1 MYKNALKED
10 FIRVVEKLNG
20 TVENTDTIVKLK
32 TKIENSSTFE
42 SDPDFVKTLIQNSI
56 DERVSQNEREVTSEQ
71 KIELAKL
78 QLAKLEKEIE
88 LQLAKNKALSLN
100 PAAKVEEKQFETN
113 IENMIKS
120 IKTLSLPVPTRSE
133 NFNLFFQ
140 SLESAFLTKKIND
153 EYKSEI
159 LINLLGER
167 AHNVLLYIKEEELN
181 DYEKLKSIVLR
192 EFQLTPRECLNSFKN
207 AVKSSGETYI
217 QFAARLTANFQYYS
231 SLRKVNSFESLCDL
245 IISDKLYETLN
256 KETATHIGIRE
267 AEDWFRPIDLA
278 KECDIY
284 ISSRSGSHKEIPI
297 TYGYTQDPF
306 KNRSQNFKPKI
317 KENYPQYLERENKNC
332 FICGDSSHCARDCEK
347 RFKPK
352 ESNDHIHNKINVNT
366 LKVESEKQNS
376 EECANLQYVNIF
388 VENQPVTALID
399 SGCQI
404 PVLNSSLIRVQ
415 TPSEEIITLSSCFG
429 EQRMVE
435 VKPIN
440 ISLNQHSP
448 SLSVGTAISPTLT
461 EEFIIHPSVY
471 SEIKKLGH
479 AKSDVLLNESESC
492 LGAHACVH
500 FNSNVSVSNV
510 IENSSYDLP
519 YVENFNNRNDSSSL
533 IKDYKCNKIKS
544 TKLKMNIKLKN
555 DIPVCQRAIRLSCS
569 EKLQVNNQ
577 IDDWLRQGIK
587 ESVFDYCSDIVLC
600 KKANGAMKTSSVEFI
615 SRSPNPLPMKSKHHR
630 FVLLQ
635 RIFQP
640 WQWKRR
646 KKRNRFEQTSRTLQ
660 RKISMRSTKD
670 RLVKKD
676 VFMPVKRNVF
686 LWNLPDVEEMPS
698 HDGETV

>member
-1 MYKNALKED
+1 
-10 FIRVVEKLNG
+10 
-20 TVENTDTIVKLK
+20 
-32 TKIENSSTFE
+32 
-42 SDPDFVKTLIQNSI
+42 
-56 DERVSQNEREVTSEQ
+56 
-71 KIELAKL
+71 
-78 QLAKLEKEIE
+78 
-88 LQLAKNKALSLN
+88 
-100 PAAKVEEKQFETN
+100 
-113 IENMIKS
+113 MIKS

-140 SLESAFLTKKIND
+140 SLERAFLTKKIND

-217 QFAARLTANFQYYS
+217 QFAARLTANFQYYC
-231 SLRKVNSFESLCDL
+231 SLRKVNSFESLCDH
-245 IISDKLYETLN
+245 IISDKLFETLN

-267 AEDWFRPIDLA
+267 AEDWFRPFDLA

-284 ISSRSGSHKEIPI
+284 ISSRSGSHKETPI

-306 KNRSQNFKPKI
+306 KNRSQNFKTKI

-352 ESNDHIHNKINVNT
+352 ESNDHIHNRINVNT
-366 LKVESEKQNS
+366 LKIESEKQNS
-376 EECANLQYVNIF
+376 DECANLQYVNIF

-440 ISLNQHSP
+440 LSLNQHS
-448 SLSVGTAISPTLT
+448 LGISVRTAISPTLT

-471 SEIKKLGH
+471 SEIEKLGH
-479 AKSDVLLNESESC
+479 AKSDVLLRESESS
-492 LGAHACVH
+492 LSADYGVS
-500 FNSNVSVSNV
+500 FPNVSVSNV

-519 YVENFNNRNDSSSL
+519 YVKNFNTRNDLSSL

-555 DIPVCQRAIRLSCS
+555 DIPVCQRARRLSCS
-569 EKLQVNNQ
+569 EKLQILLWYPWKGKKEYVP
-577 IDDWLRQGIK
+577 LRTAYSQDSRYGMQP
-587 ESVFDYCSDIVLC
+587 
-600 KKANGAMKTSSVEFI
+600 KARQSSRAGAAKT
-615 SRSPNPLPMKSKHHR
+615 RTKT
-630 FVLLQ
+630 
-635 RIFQP
+635 
-640 WQWKRR
+640 
-646 KKRNRFEQTSRTLQ
+646 FEL
-660 RKISMRSTKD
+660 
-670 RLVKKD
+670 
-676 VFMPVKRNVF
+676 
-686 LWNLPDVEEMPS
+686 VEEKQKLLDIRERKRTREVREQALPS
-698 HDGETV
+698 AYHCQTYLPF

>member
-10 FIRVVEKLNG
+10 LIRAVEELDG
-20 TVENTDTIVKLK
+20 TVESTDTIVKLK

-42 SDPDFVKTLIQNSI
+42 SDPDFVKTLIQNCI

-113 IENMIKS
+113 IENMIK
-120 IKTLSLPVPTRSE
+120 K
-133 NFNLFFQ
+133 
-140 SLESAFLTKKIND
+140 
-153 EYKSEI
+153 
-159 LINLLGER
+159 
-167 AHNVLLYIKEEELN
+167 
-181 DYEKLKSIVLR
+181 
-192 EFQLTPRECLNSFKN
+192 
-207 AVKSSGETYI
+207 
-217 QFAARLTANFQYYS
+217 
-231 SLRKVNSFESLCDL
+231 KVNSFESLCDL
-245 IISDKLYETLN
+245 IISDKLFETLN

-284 ISSRSGSHKEIPI
+284 ISSKNGSHKETPI

-306 KNRSQNFKPKI
+306 KNKSQNFKTKI

-332 FICGDSSHCARDCEK
+332 FICGDSSHYARDCEK

-352 ESNDHIHNKINVNT
+352 ESNDHIHNRINVNT
-366 LKVESEKQNS
+366 LKIESEKQNS

-415 TPSEEIITLSSCFG
+415 TPSEKIITLSSCFG

-479 AKSDVLLNESESC
+479 AKSDVLLNESGSS
-492 LGAHACVH
+492 LGA
-500 FNSNVSVSNV
+500 NSSAYSNSIFYVANV
-510 IENSSYDLP
+510 IENCSYDLTH
-519 YVENFNNRNDSSSL
+519 VKNFDIRNDLSSL
-533 IKDYKCNKIKS
+533 IKNYKPNKSKS
-544 TKLKMNIKLKN
+544 TKLKMCIILKD
-555 DIPVCQRAIRLSCS
+555 DIPVCQRARRLSCS
-569 EKLQVNNQ
+569 EKLQVDDQ
-577 IDDWLRQGIK
+577 IDDWLQQGIIK
-587 ESVFDYCSDIVLC
+587 ESVSDYCSPIVLC
-600 KKANGAMKTSSVEFI
+600 KKKDGNLRLCIDYRKINSKTEKD
-615 SRSPNPLPMKSKHHR
+615 RYPLPLIEEVLDQLQSGNFFSTIDLKTDSFTLRWKKTAKNLLHSSHIMGSMSLTKFHLV
-630 FVLLQ
+630 FVIVRVFFKDLSITFSETFL
-635 RIFQP
+635 
-640 WQWKRR
+640 KR
-646 KKRNRFEQTSRTLQ
+646 ELS
-660 RKISMRSTKD
+660 
-670 RLVKKD
+670 
-676 VFMPVKRNVF
+676 
-686 LWNLPDVEEMPS
+686 
-698 HDGETV
+698 

>member
-10 FIRVVEKLNG
+10 LIRVVEEL
-20 TVENTDTIVKLK
+20 D
-32 TKIENSSTFE
+32 
-42 SDPDFVKTLIQNSI
+42 
-56 DERVSQNEREVTSEQ
+56 EQ

-140 SLESAFLTKKIND
+140 SLERAFLTKKIND

-159 LINLLGER
+159 LINLLDER

-217 QFAARLTANFQYYS
+217 QFAARLTANFQYYC
-231 SLRKVNSFESLCDL
+231 SLRKAFESLCDL
-245 IISDKLYETLN
+245 IISDKLFETLN
-256 KETATHIGIRE
+256 KETATHIIRE
-267 AEDWFRPIDLA
+267 AEDWFRSIDLA

-306 KNRSQNFKPKI
+306 KNKSQNFKTKI
-317 KENYPQYLERENKNC
+317 KENYPQYHEKKNKNC

-366 LKVESEKQNS
+366 LKIESEKQNS
-376 EECANLQYVNIF
+376 DECANLQYVNIF

-440 ISLNQHSP
+440 ISLKQHSP
-448 SLSVGTAISPTLT
+448 SLMRTAISPTLT

-471 SEIKKLGH
+471 SEIEKLGH
-479 AKSDVLLNESESC
+479 AKSDVLLSESESSLSADC
-492 LGAHACVH
+492 GVS
-500 FNSNVSVSNV
+500 FPNVSVSNV
-510 IENSSYDLP
+510 IENSSYDLSH
-519 YVENFNNRNDSSSL
+519 VKNFNTRNDSSSL
-533 IKDYKCNKIKS
+533 IKDYKCNKIKI
-544 TKLKMNIKLKN
+544 IKLK
-555 DIPVCQRAIRLSCS
+555 LSIVR
-569 EKLQVNNQ
+569 EK
-577 IDDWLRQGIK
+577 
-587 ESVFDYCSDIVLC
+587 CSDIVLC

-615 SRSPNPLPMKSKHHR
+615 SRSPNPLPMKSEHRR
-630 FVLLQ
+630 FVLL
-635 RIFQP
+635 RKIFEP

-670 RLVKKD
+670 QLVKKT
-676 VFMPVKRNVF
+676 F
-686 LWNLPDVEEMPS
+686 LCL
-698 HDGETV
+698 

>member
-10 FIRVVEKLNG
+10 FIRVVEDLDG
-20 TVENTDTIVKLK
+20 TVESTDTIAKLK
-32 TKIENSSTFE
+32 TKIEKSITFQ
-42 SDPDFVKTLIQNSI
+42 SDPDFVKTLIKNCI
-56 DERVSQNEREVTSEQ
+56 DERVSRNEREVTLEKQ

-78 QLAKLEKEIE
+78 QLAKLEKEVE
-88 LQLAKNKALSLN
+88 LQTAKNKALSLN
-100 PAAKVEEKQFETN
+100 PAAKVEEKQF
-113 IENMIKS
+113 
-120 IKTLSLPVPTRSE
+120 
-133 NFNLFFQ
+133 
-140 SLESAFLTKKIND
+140 
-153 EYKSEI
+153 
-159 LINLLGER
+159 
-167 AHNVLLYIKEEELN
+167 
-181 DYEKLKSIVLR
+181 
-192 EFQLTPRECLNSFKN
+192 
-207 AVKSSGETYI
+207 
-217 QFAARLTANFQYYS
+217 
-231 SLRKVNSFESLCDL
+231 
-245 IISDKLYETLN
+245 ETLN

-317 KENYPQYLERENKNC
+317 KENYSQYLERENKNC

-352 ESNDHIHNKINVNT
+352 ESNDHIHNRINVNT

-376 EECANLQYVNIF
+376 DGFEQFQYVNIF

-440 ISLNQHSP
+440 ISLDQHSP
-448 SLSVGTAISPTLT
+448 GLSVRTVLSPTLT

-471 SEIKKLGH
+471 AEIKKLGH
-479 AKSDVLLNESESC
+479 AKSDVLLSESGSSLSAD
-492 LGAHACVH
+492 LGAYAYP
-500 FNSNVSVSNV
+500 SAVSFSNV
-510 IENSSYDLP
+510 IENSSCELP
-519 YVENFNNRNDSSSL
+519 YVKNFNTRNDLSSL
-533 IKDYKCNKIKS
+533 VKNYKCNNIKS
-544 TKLKMNIKLKN
+544 TKLKRCIKLKN
-555 DIPVCQRAIRLSCS
+555 DIPVCQRTRRLSCS
-569 EKLQVNNQ
+569 
-577 IDDWLRQGIK
+577 D
-587 ESVFDYCSDIVLC
+587 
-600 KKANGAMKTSSVEFI
+600 
-615 SRSPNPLPMKSKHHR
+615 NPSPMKSKYRR
-630 FVLLQ
+630 FALLR

-646 KKRNRFEQTSRTLQ
+646 KKRNRFEQTSRTLE

-670 RLVKKD
+670 QLVKKD
-676 VFMPVKRNVF
+676 V
-686 LWNLPDVEEMPS
+686 LMPS
-698 HDGETV
+698 LSVPSFLYVSDSPLVSMEKEEREVPLRTAYSQAGRCGRQPKPSSLRAQAQLSETKTETMRTETVETFELVKVEQKL

>member
-10 FIRVVEKLNG
+10 FIRIVENLDG
-20 TVENTDTIVKLK
+20 TVESTDTIVKLK

-42 SDPDFVKTLIQNSI
+42 SDPEFVKTLIQNCI
-56 DERVSQNEREVTSEQ
+56 DERVSRNERGVTLEKQ

-78 QLAKLEKEIE
+78 QLTQLEKEVE
-88 LQLAKNKALSLN
+88 LQRAKNKALSLN

-120 IKTLSLPVPTRSE
+120 IRTLSLPVPTRSE

-140 SLESAFLTKKIND
+140 SLERAFLTRKIND

-217 QFAARLTANFQYYS
+217 QFAARLTANFQYYC

-245 IISDKLYETLN
+245 IISDKLFETLN

-284 ISSRSGSHKEIPI
+284 ISSRSGSHKQIPI

-352 ESNDHIHNKINVNT
+352 ESNEHIHNRINVNT

-376 EECANLQYVNIF
+376 DEFANLQYVHIF

-440 ISLNQHSP
+440 LSLNQHS
-448 SLSVGTAISPTLT
+448 SGISVRTAISPILT

-471 SEIKKLGH
+471 AEIEKLGH
-479 AKSDVLLNESESC
+479 AKSDVLLSESGSS
-492 LGAHACVH
+492 LGVH
-500 FNSNVSVSNV
+500 FNPNVSVSSV
-510 IENSSYDLP
+510 RKNSSYDLP
-519 YVENFNNRNDSSSL
+519 HVKNFNTRNDLSSL

-544 TKLKMNIKLKN
+544 TKLKLSI
-555 DIPVCQRAIRLSCS
+555 IR
-569 EKLQVNNQ
+569 EK
-577 IDDWLRQGIK
+577 
-587 ESVFDYCSDIVLC
+587 CSDIVLC
-600 KKANGAMKTSSVEFI
+600 KKANGAMKTSSMEFI

-630 FVLLQ
+630 FVLLR
-635 RIFQP
+635 RIFEP

-646 KKRNRFEQTSRTLQ
+646 KKRNRFELTSRTLE

-670 RLVKKD
+670 QLVKKD
-676 VFMPVKRNVF
+676 VLMPVKHSVF
-686 LWNLPDVEEMPS
+686 LWNLPDVEEVPS

>member
-10 FIRVVEKLNG
+10 FIRVVENLDG
-20 TVENTDTIVKLK
+20 TVESTDTIVKLK

-42 SDPDFVKTLIQNSI
+42 SDPDFVKTLIQNCI
-56 DERVSQNEREVTSEQ
+56 DERVSRNEREVTLEKQ

-78 QLAKLEKEIE
+78 QLAKLEKEVE
-88 LQLAKNKALSLN
+88 LQRAKNKALSLN
-100 PAAKVEEKQFETN
+100 PAAKVEEKQF
-113 IENMIKS
+113 
-120 IKTLSLPVPTRSE
+120 
-133 NFNLFFQ
+133 
-140 SLESAFLTKKIND
+140 
-153 EYKSEI
+153 
-159 LINLLGER
+159 
-167 AHNVLLYIKEEELN
+167 
-181 DYEKLKSIVLR
+181 
-192 EFQLTPRECLNSFKN
+192 
-207 AVKSSGETYI
+207 
-217 QFAARLTANFQYYS
+217 
-231 SLRKVNSFESLCDL
+231 
-245 IISDKLYETLN
+245 ETLN

-332 FICGDSSHCARDCEK
+332 YMCGDSSHCARDCEK

-352 ESNDHIHNKINVNT
+352 ESNDHIHNRINVNT
-366 LKVESEKQNS
+366 LKIESEKQNS
-376 EECANLQYVNIF
+376 DECANLQYVNIF

-429 EQRMVE
+429 EKRMVE

-440 ISLNQHSP
+440 ISLDEHSP
-448 SLSVGTAISPTLT
+448 GLSVQTAISPTLT
-461 EEFIIHPSVY
+461 EEFIIHLSVY
-471 SEIKKLGH
+471 SEIEKLGH
-479 AKSDVLLNESESC
+479 AKSDVLLSESESS
-492 LGAHACVH
+492 LSADYGVS
-500 FNSNVSVSNV
+500 FPNVSVSNV

-519 YVENFNNRNDSSSL
+519 YVKNFNTRNDLSSL

-555 DIPVCQRAIRLSCS
+555 DIPVCQRARRLSCS

-577 IDDWLRQGIK
+577 IDDWLRQGIIK
-587 ESVFDYCSDIVLC
+587 ESVFDYCSPIVLC
-600 KKANGAMKTSSVEFI
+600 KKVNGAMKTSSMEFI
-615 SRSPNPLPMKSKHHR
+615 SRSPTPSPMERNYRR
-630 FVLLQ
+630 FVLLR

-646 KKRNRFEQTSRTLQ
+646 KKRNRFEQTSRTREENIDAFNQ
-660 RKISMRSTKD
+660 RSTC
-670 RLVKKD
+670 
-676 VFMPVKRNVF
+676 
-686 LWNLPDVEEMPS
+686 
-698 HDGETV
+698 

>member
-10 FIRVVEKLNG
+10 LIRVVEDLDG
-20 TVENTDTIVKLK
+20 TVESTDTIAKLK

-42 SDPDFVKTLIQNSI
+42 SDPDFVKTLIQNCI
-56 DERVSQNEREVTSEQ
+56 DERVSRNEREATLEKQ

-88 LQLAKNKALSLN
+88 LQTAKNKALSLN
-100 PAAKVEEKQFETN
+100 PAAKVEDKQFETN
-113 IENMIKS
+113 IENMINS
-120 IKTLSLPVPTRSE
+120 IRTLSLPVPTRSE

-140 SLESAFLTKKIND
+140 SLERAFLTKKIND

-192 EFQLTPRECLNSFKN
+192 EFQLTPRN
-207 AVKSSGETYI
+207 
-217 QFAARLTANFQYYS
+217 
-231 SLRKVNSFESLCDL
+231 
-245 IISDKLYETLN
+245 
-256 KETATHIGIRE
+256 ATHIGIRE

-284 ISSRSGSHKEIPI
+284 ISSRNGSHKEIPI

-317 KENYPQYLERENKNC
+317 KENYPQYLEGENKNC
-332 FICGDSSHCARDCEK
+332 FICGDSSHYARDCEK

-352 ESNDHIHNKINVNT
+352 ESNDHIQNRINVNT
-366 LKVESEKQNS
+366 LKIESEKQNS
-376 EECANLQYVNIF
+376 DEFEQFQYVNIF

-440 ISLNQHSP
+440 LSLNQHFSG
-448 SLSVGTAISPTLT
+448 LSVRTAISPTLT
-461 EEFIIHPSVY
+461 EEIIIHPSVY

-479 AKSDVLLNESESC
+479 AKSDVLLSESGSS
-492 LGAHACVH
+492 LGVH

-519 YVENFNNRNDSSSL
+519 HVKNFNTRNDSSSL
-533 IKDYKCNKIKS
+533 IKDYKF
-544 TKLKMNIKLKN
+544 L
-555 DIPVCQRAIRLSCS
+555 VC
-569 EKLQVNNQ
+569 
-577 IDDWLRQGIK
+577 
-587 ESVFDYCSDIVLC
+587 SVFFVCFRFCSGLDEKGKKGRTAADSVQSEWPIVAA
-600 KKANGAMKTSSVEFI
+600 KAKQSSRAGAAK
-615 SRSPNPLPMKSKHHR
+615 
-630 FVLLQ
+630 
-635 RIFQP
+635 
-640 WQWKRR
+640 
-646 KKRNRFEQTSRTLQ
+646 
-660 RKISMRSTKD
+660 
-670 RLVKKD
+670 
-676 VFMPVKRNVF
+676 
-686 LWNLPDVEEMPS
+686 
-698 HDGETV
+698 

>member
-1 MYKNALKED
+1 MIQIDSKILEQHGYIYSKKELQNIEGREGSD
-10 FIRVVEKLNG
+10 ARVKSVESSNVIPLVWCGSSERCQLRCRPRHLTMDQNYVDRRQKPSYG
-20 TVENTDTIVKLK
+20 TVESTDTIDKLK

-42 SDPDFVKTLIQNSI
+42 SDPDFVKTLIQNCI
-56 DERVSQNEREVTSEQ
+56 DERVSRNEREVTLEKQ

-78 QLAKLEKEIE
+78 QLAKLEKQVE
-88 LQLAKNKALSLN
+88 LQMAKNEALSLN
-100 PAAKVEEKQFETN
+100 PAAKVEDKQFETN

-140 SLESAFLTKKIND
+140 SLERAFLTKKIND

-217 QFAARLTANFQYYS
+217 QFAARLTANFQYYC

-245 IISDKLYETLN
+245 IISDKLFETLN

-278 KECDIY
+278 KE
-284 ISSRSGSHKEIPI
+284 
-297 TYGYTQDPF
+297 
-306 KNRSQNFKPKI
+306 
-317 KENYPQYLERENKNC
+317 NYPQYLERENKNC
-332 FICGDSSHCARDCEK
+332 YICGDSSHCARDSEK

-352 ESNDHIHNKINVNT
+352 ESNDHIYNRIIVNT

-376 EECANLQYVNIF
+376 DEFAPFQYVNIF

-448 SLSVGTAISPTLT
+448 GLSVRTAISPTLT

-471 SEIKKLGH
+471 AEIKKLGH
-479 AKSDVLLNESESC
+479 AKSDVLLSESGSS
-492 LGAHACVH
+492 LGVH

-519 YVENFNNRNDSSSL
+519 HVKNFNTRNDLSSL
-533 IKDYKCNKIKS
+533 IKDYK
-544 TKLKMNIKLKN
+544 L
-555 DIPVCQRAIRLSCS
+555 
-569 EKLQVNNQ
+569 
-577 IDDWLRQGIK
+577 
-587 ESVFDYCSDIVLC
+587 LC
-600 KKANGAMKTSSVEFI
+600 KKVNGAMKTSSVNFNAP
-615 SRSPNPLPMKSKHHR
+615 SPMESKHRR
-630 FVLLQ
+630 FTML
-635 RIFQP
+635 RKIFQP

-646 KKRNRFEQTSRTLQ
+646 EKRNRFEQTSRTLQ

-670 RLVKKD
+670 QLVKKRRSYACETQC
-676 VFMPVKRNVF
+676 FPVDPFLMSKRFSSGLDEKGKKGRTAADSVQSGWPIVAAKAEQSSRAGAANE
-686 LWNLPDVEEMPS
+686 N
-698 HDGETV
+698 

>member
-10 FIRVVEKLNG
+10 LIRVVEELDG
-20 TVENTDTIVKLK
+20 IVESTDTIVKLK

-42 SDPDFVKTLIQNSI
+42 SDPDFVKTLIQNCI

-140 SLESAFLTKKIND
+140 SLERAFLTKKIND

-181 DYEKLKSIVLR
+181 DYEKLKSI
-192 EFQLTPRECLNSFKN
+192 
-207 AVKSSGETYI
+207 
-217 QFAARLTANFQYYS
+217 ARHTSICCKIDGKLQYYC

-245 IISDKLYETLN
+245 IISDKLFETLN

-306 KNRSQNFKPKI
+306 KNKSQNFKTKI
-317 KENYPQYLERENKNC
+317 KENYPQYHERENKNC
-332 FICGDSSHCARDCEK
+332 YICGDSSHCARDCEK

-352 ESNDHIHNKINVNT
+352 ESNDHIHNKTNVNT

-376 EECANLQYVNIF
+376 DECANLQYVNIF

-479 AKSDVLLNESESC
+479 AKSDVLLNESESS
-492 LGAHACVH
+492 LGAHAYAYSSAIS
-500 FNSNVSVSNV
+500 FPNVSVSNV
-510 IENSSYDLP
+510 IENSSYDLSH
-519 YVENFNNRNDSSSL
+519 VKNFNTRNDSSSL
-533 IKDYKCNKIKS
+533 IKDYKCNKIKI
-544 TKLKMNIKLKN
+544 TKLK
-555 DIPVCQRAIRLSCS
+555 LSIVR
-569 EKLQVNNQ
+569 EK
-577 IDDWLRQGIK
+577 
-587 ESVFDYCSDIVLC
+587 CSDRVLC

-615 SRSPNPLPMKSKHHR
+615 SRSPTPSPMERNYRR
-630 FVLLQ
+630 FVLLR
-635 RIFQP
+635 RIFEP

-670 RLVKKD
+670 QLVKKD
-676 VFMPVKRNVF
+676 VLMPVKQCVF
-686 LWNLPDVEEMPS
+686 LWNLPDVEEVPP

>member
-1 MYKNALKED
+1 M
-10 FIRVVEKLNG
+10 RVV
-20 TVENTDTIVKLK
+20 
-32 TKIENSSTFE
+32 S
-42 SDPDFVKTLIQNSI
+42 
-56 DERVSQNEREVTSEQ
+56 RNEREVTLEKQ

-88 LQLAKNKALSLN
+88 LQRAKNKALSLN

-113 IENMIKS
+113 IENMINS
-120 IKTLSLPVPTRSE
+120 IRTLSLPVPTRSE

-140 SLESAFLTKKIND
+140 SSERAFLTKKIND
-153 EYKSEI
+153 KYKSEI

-192 EFQLTPRECLNSFKN
+192 EFQLTPHECLNSFKN

-217 QFAARLTANFQYYS
+217 QFAARSMANFQYYC

-245 IISDKLYETLN
+245 LISDKLFETLN

-332 FICGDSSHCARDCEK
+332 FICGDSSHNTRDCEK

-352 ESNDHIHNKINVNT
+352 KSNDHIHNRINVKT
-366 LKVESEKQNS
+366 LKIESEKQNS
-376 EECANLQYVNIF
+376 DEFANLQYVNIF

-440 ISLNQHSP
+440 LSLNQHSP
-448 SLSVGTAISPTLT
+448 GLSVRTAISPTLT

-471 SEIKKLGH
+471 AEIKKLGH
-479 AKSDVLLNESESC
+479 AKSDVLLNESESS
-492 LGAHACVH
+492 LGAHAYAYPSVVSD
-500 FNSNVSVSNV
+500 SNVSFSNV
-510 IENSSYDLP
+510 IENSSYDLSH
-519 YVENFNNRNDSSSL
+519 VKNFNTRNDSSSL

-544 TKLKMNIKLKN
+544 TKLK
-555 DIPVCQRAIRLSCS
+555 LSIVR
-569 EKLQVNNQ
+569 EK
-577 IDDWLRQGIK
+577 
-587 ESVFDYCSDIVLC
+587 CSDIVLC
-600 KKANGAMKTSSVEFI
+600 KKVNGAMKTSSVEFI
-615 SRSPNPLPMKSKHHR
+615 SPSPMKSE
-630 FVLLQ
+630 Q
-635 RIFQP
+635 RWFTMLRKIFQP

-670 RLVKKD
+670 QLVKKD
-676 VFMPVKRNVF
+676 VLKPVKHNVF
-686 LWNLPDVEEMPS
+686 QWNLPDVEEVPS

>member
-1 MYKNALKED
+1 MLTSVPLGLGSSPGEDLDVCKCIVPSRHGHALNS
-10 FIRVVEKLNG
+10 RRAASLLSRLVEG
-20 TVENTDTIVKLK
+20 
-32 TKIENSSTFE
+32 
-42 SDPDFVKTLIQNSI
+42 
-56 DERVSQNEREVTSEQ
+56 EVTLEKQ

-78 QLAKLEKEIE
+78 QLAQLEKEIE
-88 LQLAKNKALSLN
+88 LQTAKNKALSLN
-100 PAAKVEEKQFETN
+100 PAAKVEDKQFETN

-140 SLESAFLTKKIND
+140 SLKHAFLTKKIND

-217 QFAARLTANFQYYS
+217 QFAARSTANFQYYC

-245 IISDKLYETLN
+245 IISDKLFETLN

-306 KNRSQNFKPKI
+306 KNRSENFKPKI

-332 FICGDSSHCARDCEK
+332 YMCGDSSHCARDCEK

-352 ESNDHIHNKINVNT
+352 ESNSHIHNKINVNT
-366 LKVESEKQNS
+366 LKVESQKQNS
-376 EECANLQYVNIF
+376 DEFSNLQYVSIF

-429 EQRMVE
+429 EKRMVE

-440 ISLNQHSP
+440 ISLDQHFP
-448 SLSVGTAISPTLT
+448 GISVRTAISPTLT

-479 AKSDVLLNESESC
+479 AKSDVLLSESGSS
-492 LGAHACVH
+492 LSADSGVS
-500 FNSNVSVSNV
+500 FPNVSVSNV
-510 IENSSYDLP
+510 IENSSYNLP
-519 YVENFNNRNDSSSL
+519 HVKNFNTRNDLSSL
-533 IKDYKCNKIKS
+533 IKNYKCNKIKS
-544 TKLKMNIKLKN
+544 TKLKLSI
-555 DIPVCQRAIRLSCS
+555 IR
-569 EKLQVNNQ
+569 EK
-577 IDDWLRQGIK
+577 
-587 ESVFDYCSDIVLC
+587 CSDIVLC

-615 SRSPNPLPMKSKHHR
+615 SRSPTPSPMERNYRR
-630 FVLLQ
+630 FVLLR
-635 RIFQP
+635 RIFEP
-640 WQWKRR
+640 WQWKGR

-670 RLVKKD
+670 QLVKKD
-676 VFMPVKRNVF
+676 VLMPVKHNVF
-686 LWNLPDVEEMPS
+686 LWNLPDVKEVPS